1 LAALTLEILH
11 QPKNLSDKSESQH
24 RKAVS
29 MLGYLSP
36 ASLRTPD
43 HMQGIFVTL
52 LPQAVQSNTR
62 ALTAVMPSC

>member
-1 LAALTLEILH
+1 MKIFRQTR
-11 QPKNLSDKSESQH
+11 KS
-24 RKAVS
+24 VS

-52 LPQAVQSNTR
+52 LLQAIQSKTR
-62 ALTAVMPSC
+62 ALMAVMPSC